1 MCDLWANAIA
11 MNSPATTLADMPAHA
26 RVWVYKSA
34 TPFTAQEEHLIRE
47 RGALFTGSWAAH
59 GAALDALVEVLHG
72 HFVVL
77 AVDEEQARA
86 SGCSI
91 DKSVR
96 FVQELER
103 TLGRSLTDRMVV
115 VYERNGAVHTCRV
128 DDLEAL
134 LDEGVLHAGTPVFDD
149 LVGTKGD
156 LEARFRVPLRDTWME
171 RFL

>member
-1 MCDLWANAIA
+1 MIA
-11 MNSPATTLADMPAHA
+11 HATTLAAMPAHA

-34 TPFTAQEEHLIRE
+34 TPFSPQEEQLIRE
-47 RGALFTGSWAAH
+47 RGAMFTSTWAAH
-59 GAALDALVEVLHG
+59 GAQLDAAVEVLHG
-72 HFVVL
+72 HFVVI

-103 TLGRSLTDRMVV
+103 ALGRSLTDRMVV
-115 VYERNGAVHTCRV
+115 VYERDGAVRTCRV
-128 DDLEAL
+128 DQLEDL
-134 LDEGVLHAGTPVFDD
+134 LDEGVLHADTLVYDD

-156 LEARFRVPLRDTWME
+156 LDARFRVALRDTWME

>member
-1 MCDLWANAIA
+1 MIA
-11 MNSPATTLADMPAHA
+11 HATTLAAMPAHA

-34 TPFTAQEEHLIRE
+34 TPFSPQEEQLIRE
-47 RGALFTGSWAAH
+47 RGAMFTSTWAAH
-59 GAALDALVEVLHG
+59 GAPLDAAVEVLHG
-72 HFVVL
+72 HFVVI

-103 TLGRSLTDRMVV
+103 ALGRSLTDRMVV
-115 VYERNGAVHTCRV
+115 VYERDGAVRTCRV
-128 DDLEAL
+128 DQLEDL
-134 LDEGVLHAGTPVFDD
+134 LDEGVLHADTLVYDD

-156 LEARFRVPLRDTWME
+156 LDARFRVALRDTWME